1 MKWICSKQIQKI
13 TYFTDN
19 ICNKEI
25 KQVFTF
31 HCNKNEMMKKHQ
43 EKMHK
48 IRRPLIF
55 SDAILRLFFP
65 LYDLKLYLTV
75 ITELAIFSSPLKSK
89 NGIFCHDSIYLGI
102 GGKLQSRNH
111 NFETVKSLQYPTKNT
126 DKRRYEIFER
136 LKYYIKIPY

>member
-75 ITELAIFSSPLKSK
+75 ITELAIFFISFKVNFSS
-89 NGIFCHDSIYLGI
+89 CHDSIYLG
-102 GGKLQSRNH
+102 LM
-111 NFETVKSLQYPTKNT
+111 VKTNWNPPLFSYKNEVTTSL
-126 DKRRYEIFER
+126 EIVLR
-136 LKYYIKIPY
+136 SKQKYLILIS